1 MVTISSV
8 NAQYG
13 NQGYDYNNGYDSYND
28 DRYYYDDEFDWHW
41 DVRVRI
47 SNGIQ
52 NGQITRNEAN
62 RLYNQLENVERKE
75 YAYQSDGV
83 YSTWEQQEVWD
94 DITYLNRQVGLELYD
109 YDRTFYGFN
118 NWGRDYRGYSR
129 WYYQGGYD
137 FYRFDKRGFGSI
149 RLGYVPIP
157 KYNGWYRNNNNRI
170 GREHYYER
178 SRYSNNNGRYNNPRG
193 DDRRT
198 YDNNRNSNDY
208 GRNSRGGYDNNRNSQ
223 PSNDYGRGWQGN
235 GNNNGS
241 FENRGGR
248 PNSSVEPN
256 TRPQGNGNNNGGYES
271 RGNRP
276 NSSSVEPNTRPQGD
290 GGNNGG
296 FESRGNRPNS
306 SVEPRSDTYGR
317 GSGVDNSRSERSF
330 PNTQE
335 SSGRTSRG
343 ERSPNIER
351 PSRSVE
357 SAPSQERQSRG
368 GRSENLPSDNSRSEG
383 RGRRN

>member
-1 MVTISSV
+1 MIAAMIVLATISSV

-13 NQGYDYNNGYDSYND
+13 NQDYNYNNGYDNYND

-62 RLYNQLENVERKE
+62 RLYNRLENVERKE

-118 NWGRDYRGYSR
+118 NWGYDYRGYTR
-129 WYYQGGYD
+129 WYYHGGYD

-149 RLGYVPIP
+149 RLGYVPRSN
-157 KYNGWYRNNNNRI
+157 YNGWYRNNNNRI
-170 GREHYYER
+170 GREHYTER

-193 DDRRT
+193 NDRRT
-198 YDNNRNSNDY
+198 YDNNNRNSNDY
-208 GRNSRGGYDNNRNSQ
+208 GRNSRGGYENNRNSQ
-223 PSNDYGRGWQGN
+223 PSSNDYGRGSQGKGN
-235 GNNNGS
+235 NNNGS
-241 FENRGGR
+241 YESRGGR
-248 PNSSVEPN
+248 PNSSVEPT
-256 TRPQGNGNNNGGYES
+256 TRPQGAS
-271 RGNRP
+271 
-276 NSSSVEPNTRPQGD
+276 
-290 GGNNGG
+290 NNGG
-296 FESRGNRPNS
+296 FESRGNRSNG
-306 SVEPRSDTYGR
+306 SVEPRSDNQGR
-317 GSGVDNSRSERSF
+317 GSGVDNSRNERSF

-335 SSGRTSRG
+335 SNGRTGRG

-351 PSRSVE
+351 SNRSVE

-368 GRSENLPSDNSRSEG
+368 GRTEGSPSENGRSEG